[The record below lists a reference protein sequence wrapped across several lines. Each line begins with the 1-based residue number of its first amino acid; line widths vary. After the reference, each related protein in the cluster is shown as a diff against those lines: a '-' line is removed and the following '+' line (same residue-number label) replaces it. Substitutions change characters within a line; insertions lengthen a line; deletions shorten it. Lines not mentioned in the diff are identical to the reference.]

1 MDDQT
6 NSTPVSS
13 VASAAPTAAK
23 ADLTKRFIAALIDNV
38 LASVVALIPVVGGIV
53 GAAYILLK
61 DGLEL
66 EFMDKRSIGK
76 KLMKLR
82 PVRLDGSPMDINTSL
97 MRNWPLA
104 IGSVLSIIPLVGWL
118 IAVPVAIVISIIEL
132 VLVFTDPEGRRLGDK
147 LAGTKVI
154 EVEN

>member
-1 MDDQT
+1 MDDPT
-6 NSTPVSS
+6 NQAPVSS
-13 VASAAPTAAK
+13 TASTTK
-23 ADLTKRFIAALIDNV
+23 ADLVKRFIAALIDSV

-53 GAAYILLK
+53 GAAYILVK

-66 EFMDKRSIGK
+66 EFMDRRSIGK

-82 PVRLDGSPMDINTSL
+82 PVRLDGSSMDITTSL
-97 MRNWPLA
+97 QRNWPLA
-104 IGSVLSIIPLVGWL
+104 IGSILSIIPVLGWIAAL
-118 IAVPVAIVISIIEL
+118 IVAPIIAIIEL
-132 VLVFTDPEGRRLGDK
+132 VLVFTDSEGRRLGDK